1 MKTSPITVAVMS
13 PFPAVAQGL
22 ARMLAGHQDQV
33 QVVDPHA
40 ARLDRSQGDPD
51 VVLFDTH
58 ALADGITG
66 SDADLDRLVAHTTSV
81 VVAVRHAL
89 RPSLGAKAMAHG
101 AHASIDVA
109 VDAEA
114 LLNGVIDAARAGRP
128 DAGSNRVAPV
138 ASLVPGPRLGQDV
151 GLTPREV
158 DVLTLITQGLSNQE
172 IAERSYLSI
181 NSVKTYIRSAYRRI
195 GVTSRSQAVVWCVQH
210 GFESAVAA

>member
-1 MKTSPITVAVMS
+1 MNTSPITVAVVS
-13 PFPAVAQGL
+13 PFAAVAQGL
-22 ARMLAGHQDQV
+22 TSMLAGHPDEV
-33 QVVDPHA
+33 QVVDVHA
-40 ARLDRSQGDPD
+40 ARLDRHQGDPD

-58 ALADGITG
+58 ALADGIAG
-66 SDADLDRLVAHTTSV
+66 SDSDLDRLVAATSSV
-81 VVAVRHAL
+81 IVAVRHGL

-114 LLNGVIDAARAGRP
+114 LLAGVLDAARVGRP
-128 DAGSNRVAPV
+128 DAGRTRVAPV

-210 GFESAVAA
+210 GFESLVAA